1 MKKMYSFKSWW
12 IVVILLCVMGTFSS
26 CLKSGDETI
35 ALEDGD
41 ATQLIVGK
49 WVLEEALF
57 IDDSG
62 EKIALSEGDYSF
74 LGQLLEFEETGNCLV
89 DETASYP
96 WNIGTD
102 NDIFSLVEQLIP

>member
-1 MKKMYSFKSWW
+1 M
-12 IVVILLCVMGTFSS
+12 
-26 CLKSGDETI
+26 KSGDETI

-102 NDIFSLVEQLIP
+102 NDIFQLGGTTYSLVSLGESLLVIEKKCIWME

>member
-1 MKKMYSFKSWW
+1 MKRMYTFKSWW
-12 IVVILLCVMGTFSS
+12 IVGILLCVMGTFSS

-62 EKIALSEGDYSF
+62 TKIPLSEGDYSF
-74 LGQLLEFEETGNCLV
+74 
-89 DETASYP
+89 
-96 WNIGTD
+96 
-102 NDIFSLVEQLIP
+102 